1 MKKIFIPL
9 AVVTAFAA
17 ILAVSSIY
25 VVNERQQALLFQ
37 FGEVQTVQQEAGL
50 YFKIPGLQN
59 VVYLEK
65 RLLRFDL
72 APREVILGDSK
83 RLVVDAIA
91 RYRIIDP
98 LKFYQRATNEA
109 GVQRLIDPILD
120 SNLREQLGQVEIQDV
135 ISERRNEVM
144 VLTARKSSESTKDL
158 GIEIVDVRIVRA
170 DLPRANTD
178 NVVRRMITERQREA
192 AEERALG
199 QKTSEEIK
207 ARADRDSTIIVAEAK
222 KTAEIL
228 RGEGEADRN
237 RIFASAFSKDPEFF
251 EFYRSMQAYRAAF
264 NSDDTTMVLS
274 PDSDFFKYF
283 GSDSGKK

>member
-1 MKKIFIPL
+1 MNKLLLPL
-9 AVVTAFAA
+9 GAVVAFVV
-17 ILAVSSIY
+17 ILAASSIY

-37 FGEVQTVQQEAGL
+37 FGEVKTVQQYAGL

-109 GVQRLIDPILD
+109 GLQRLIDPILD
-120 SNLREQLGQVEIQDV
+120 SNLREQLGQAQIADVVSKREQLMIQ
-135 ISERRNEVM
+135 
-144 VLTARKSSESTKDL
+144 TAIKSSASTKDL

-170 DLPRANTD
+170 DLPRANTE

-192 AEERALG
+192 AQERAEG
-199 QKTSEEIK
+199 QQASEEIK
-207 ARADRDSTIIVAEAK
+207 AKADRDSTIIVAEAK
-222 KTAEIL
+222 KKSEIL

-237 RIFASAFSKDPEFF
+237 RIFASAYNKDPEFF
-251 EFYRSMQAYRAAF
+251 EFYRSMQAYRTAF
-264 NSDDTTMVLS
+264 NADDTTMLLS
-274 PDSDFFKYF
+274 PDSDFFRYF
-283 GSDSGKK
+283 GSDSGEK

>member
-1 MKKIFIPL
+1 MNRILIPL
-9 AVVTAFAA
+9 AAVLAFVA
-17 ILAVSSIY
+17 ILGVSSIY
-25 VVNERQQALLFQ
+25 IVSERQQALLFQ
-37 FGEVQTVQQEAGL
+37 FGEVKSVQQDAGL
-50 YFKIPGLQN
+50 YFKVPGLQN
-59 VVYLEK
+59 VIYLEK
-65 RLLRFDL
+65 RLLRYDL

-98 LKFYQRATNEA
+98 LKFYQRATNES
-109 GVQRLIDPILD
+109 GLSRLIDPILD
-120 SNLREQLGQVEIQDV
+120 SNLREQLGQVEIADV
-135 ISERRNEVM
+135 VSVRRNELM
-144 VLTARKSSESTKDL
+144 VQTAVKSSASTKDL

-207 ARADRDSTIIVAEAK
+207 ATADRDSTIIVAEAH
-222 KTAEIL
+222 KTSEIL
-228 RGEGEADRN
+228 RGEGEARRN
-237 RIFASAFSKDPEFF
+237 RIFADAFTRDQEFF
-251 EFYRSMQAYRAAF
+251 EFYRSMQAYRKAL

-274 PDSDFFKYF
+274 PDSDFFQYF
-283 GSDSGKK
+283 GDDDGEK

>member
-1 MKKIFIPL
+1 MNKLLLPL
-9 AVVTAFAA
+9 GAVVAFVV
-17 ILAVSSIY
+17 ILAASSIY
-25 VVNERQQALLFQ
+25 VVNERQQALTFQ
-37 FGEVQTVQQEAGL
+37 FGEVKTVHQDAGL

-83 RLVVDAIA
+83 RLVVDAIV

-109 GVQRLIDPILD
+109 GLSRLIDPILD
-120 SNLREQLGQVEIQDV
+120 SNLREQLGQAQIADV
-135 ISERRNEVM
+135 ISVKRNELM
-144 VLTARKSSESTKDL
+144 VQTAIKSSASTKDL
-158 GIEIVDVRIVRA
+158 GIEVVDVRIVRA
-170 DLPRANTD
+170 DLPRANTE
-178 NVVRRMITERQREA
+178 NVVRRMITERQKEA

-199 QKTSEEIK
+199 QQTSEEIK
-207 ARADRDSTIIVAEAK
+207 AKADRDSTIIVAEAK
-222 KTAEIL
+222 KRAEIL

-237 RIFASAFSKDPEFF
+237 RIFAAAYNKDPEFF
-251 EFYRSMQAYRAAF
+251 EFYRSMQAYRTAL

-274 PDSDFFKYF
+274 PESDFFKYF
-283 GSDSGKK
+283 GSDTGKK

>member
-237 RIFASAFSKDPEFF
+237 RIFANAFSKDPEFF

>member
-1 MKKIFIPL
+1 MNKILIPIA
-9 AVVTAFAA
+9 AVTGLLLVGA
-17 ILAVSSIY
+17 LSSIY

-37 FGEVQTVQQEAGL
+37 FGEVQSVKQDAGL
-50 YFKIPGLQN
+50 YFKIPLVQN
-59 VVYLEK
+59 VIYLEK

-98 LKFYQRATNEA
+98 LKFYQRATNESGLA
-109 GVQRLIDPILD
+109 RLIDPILD
-120 SNLREQLGQVEIQDV
+120 SNLREQLGQAEIAEV
-135 ISERRNEVM
+135 VSLRNELM
-144 VLTARKSSESTKDL
+144 LQTATKSSASTKDL

-170 DLPRANTD
+170 DLPRANTE

-207 ARADRDSTIIVAEAK
+207 ANADRDSTIIVAEAK
-222 KTAEIL
+222 KTAEIM
-228 RGEGEADRN
+228 RGEGEAQRN
-237 RIFASAFSKDPEFF
+237 KVFAEAYSKDQEFF
-251 EFYRSMQAYRAAF
+251 EFYRSMQAYRASF
-264 NSDDTTMVLS
+264 NKDDTTMVLS
-274 PDSDFFKYF
+274 PESDFFKYF
-283 GSDSGKK
+283 GDDTGGK

>member
-144 VLTARKSSESTKDL
+144 VLTARKSSESTRDL

>member
-1 MKKIFIPL
+1 MNKIFIPL
-9 AVVTAFAA
+9 AVIAGLFVIAT
-17 ILAVSSIY
+17 VSSIY

-37 FGEVQTVQQEAGL
+37 FGEVQDVKQDAGL
-50 YFKIPGLQN
+50 YFKIPGMQN

-98 LKFYQRATNEA
+98 LKFYQRATNETGLA
-109 GVQRLIDPILD
+109 RLIDPILD
-120 SNLREQLGQVEIQDV
+120 SNLREQLGQAEIADV
-135 ISERRNEVM
+135 VSVRRNELM
-144 VLTARKSSESTKDL
+144 VETARKSSASTKDL

-170 DLPRANTD
+170 DLPRANTE

-199 QKTSEEIK
+199 QQTSEEIK
-207 ARADRDSTIIVAEAK
+207 AKADRDSTIIVAEAK

-228 RGEGEADRN
+228 RGEGEAQRN
-237 RIFASAFSKDPEFF
+237 KVFAQAFSKDPEFF
-251 EFYRSMQAYRAAF
+251 EFYRSMQAYRTAL
-264 NSDDTTMVLS
+264 NSDDTTMVLT
-274 PDSDFFKYF
+274 PDSDFFRYF
-283 GSDSGKK
+283 GDDKGR

>member
-1 MKKIFIPL
+1 MNKFFIPV
-9 AVVTAFAA
+9 AVIAGLFV
-17 ILAVSSIY
+17 IGVVSSIY
-25 VVNERQQALLFQ
+25 VVNERQQAMLFQ
-37 FGEVQTVQQEAGL
+37 FGEVQSVQQDAGL

-59 VVYLEK
+59 VIYLEK

-91 RYRIIDP
+91 RYRIVDP
-98 LKFYQRATNEA
+98 LKFYQRATNETGLA
-109 GVQRLIDPILD
+109 RLIDPILD
-120 SNLREQLGQVEIQDV
+120 SNLREQLGQAEIADV
-135 ISERRNEVM
+135 VSVRRNELM
-144 VLTARKSSESTKDL
+144 VQTATKSSASTKDL

-170 DLPRANTD
+170 DLPRANTE

-207 ARADRDSTIIVAEAK
+207 ANADRDSTIIVAEAK
-222 KTAEIL
+222 KTAEIM
-228 RGEGEADRN
+228 RGEGEAQRN
-237 RIFASAFSKDPEFF
+237 KVFAQAFSKDPEFF
-251 EFYRSMQAYRAAF
+251 EFYRTMQAYRMSF

-274 PDSDFFKYF
+274 PKSDFFKYF
-283 GSDSGKK
+283 GGDKGRK

>member
-1 MKKIFIPL
+1 MNKILIPIA
-9 AVVTAFAA
+9 AVTGLLLVGA
-17 ILAVSSIY
+17 LSSIY

-37 FGEVQTVQQEAGL
+37 FGEVQSVKQDAGL
-50 YFKIPGLQN
+50 YFKIPLMQN
-59 VVYLEK
+59 VIYLEK

-98 LKFYQRATNEA
+98 LKFYQRATNESGLA
-109 GVQRLIDPILD
+109 RLIDPILD
-120 SNLREQLGQVEIQDV
+120 SNLREQLGQAEIAEV
-135 ISERRNEVM
+135 VSLRNELM
-144 VLTARKSSESTKDL
+144 LQTATKSSASTKDL

-170 DLPRANTD
+170 DLPRANTE

-207 ARADRDSTIIVAEAK
+207 ANADRDSTIIVAEAK
-222 KTAEIL
+222 KTAEIM
-228 RGEGEADRN
+228 RGEGEAQRN
-237 RIFASAFSKDPEFF
+237 KVFAEAYSKDQEFF
-251 EFYRSMQAYRAAF
+251 EFYRSMQAYRASF
-264 NSDDTTMVLS
+264 NKDDTTMVLS
-274 PDSDFFKYF
+274 PESDFFKYF
-283 GSDSGKK
+283 GDDTGGK